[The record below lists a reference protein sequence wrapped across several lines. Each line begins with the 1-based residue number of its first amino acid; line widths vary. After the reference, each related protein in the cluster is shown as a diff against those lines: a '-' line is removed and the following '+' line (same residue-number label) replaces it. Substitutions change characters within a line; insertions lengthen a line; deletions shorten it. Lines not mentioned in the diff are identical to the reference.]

1 MLQTGQLNNEKWV
14 VMGALGVPPFY
25 TSGKRVKNGTFIRGQ
40 KSFGYYRWS
49 LGRGSGSE
57 GRLFFIK
64 EGRSAG
70 YSWRIRM
77 WKECAL
83 QKYHEAFA
91 AKRKDKRGQ
100 YLC

>member
-1 MLQTGQLNNEKWV
+1 ML
-14 VMGALGVPPFY
+14 
-25 TSGKRVKNGTFIRGQ
+25 TSA
-40 KSFGYYRWS
+40 RWF

-57 GRLFFIK
+57 RRLFFIK